1 MHVGFTVDNDMTSRD
16 ATGNPPGIIYSRGT
30 EAVEVRSQSA
40 FDQSMLADYTAAAQV
55 TPGREMHF
63 TAGPYRPTKPAA
75 DFVIAK
81 VDMSAAA
88 RANGRCRRTADLL
101 FSFAFKT
108 LDLQAALPLPKI
120 VEFLENGR
128 TCGRRG

>member
-1 MHVGFTVDNDMTSRD
+1 MTSRD

-40 FDQSMLADYTAAAQV
+40 FDQSLLADYTAAAQF

-63 TAGPYRPTKPAA
+63 TAGPYRSAKPAA

-81 VDMSAAA
+81 IDMRAATW
-88 RANGRCRRTADLL
+88 ANGRCRRAADLL

-108 LDLQAALPLPKI
+108 LHHQAALTFPKI
-120 VEFLENGR
+120 VKFLENGR